1 MSTGV
6 HPTTGPQ
13 SSVAGL
19 DIHLDRPGGRVR
31 DGVMEAI
38 RAAIRSGRLVPGTRL
53 PSSRALAADLGVARN
68 TVARAYTEL
77 IAEGWLTSQHGS
89 STCWRAGWQPC
100 TAWKLTAGFRG
111 HRRPRPYFPWLRSL
125 VVGPAGARRK
135 LPVSIHTNIFG
146 TLRRI
151 LRDYRANAGFHRIIH
166 RALPTPVGSRDSPP
180 TSFHRILVG
189 RAIHRRPRADDRRR
203 RTHHHRADTVADVD
217 RDRTYRAQRDWSAS
231 SSARCSSAISPTGSA
246 GNSGT
251 SPI

>member
-1 MSTGV
+1 
-6 HPTTGPQ
+6 
-13 SSVAGL
+13 
-19 DIHLDRPGGRVR
+19 
-31 DGVMEAI
+31 MEAI

-89 STCWRAGWQPC
+89 STLEGRMAAMHRLEADGI
-100 TAWKLTAGFRG
+100 FRG
-111 HRRPRPYFPWLRSL
+111 HQRPRPYFPWLRSL

-135 LPVSIHTNIFG
+135 LPVSTHTNIFG

-151 LRDYRANAGFHRIIH
+151 LRDHRANAGFHRIIH
-166 RALPTPVGSRDSPP
+166 RAPPTPVGSRDSPP

-246 GNSGT
+246 GNSCT